1 MPQNAPKTPKARTL
15 VRSGP
20 SGHDVYL
27 PLQQSD
33 VQPPPQ
39 QSGQQVVQSLHLSEQ
54 HAVQHSLF
62 AVSCE
67 VWPNAVT
74 ASTTAMDKTENMRF
88 I

>member
-1 MPQNAPKTPKARTL
+1 MPQNALKTPKVRTL

-20 SGHDVYL
+20 SGHYVYL

-33 VQPPPQ
+33 VQPPAQ
-39 QSGQQVVQSLHLSEQ
+39 QSGQQLEQSLHLSEQ
-54 HAVQHSLF
+54 HVVQHPLF

-74 ASTTAMDKTENMRF
+74 ARTTATDKTANIRF